1 MYDFLNW
8 LIQFV
13 FWFVVFGA
21 SGIAIVFA
29 TLNYLIDLDDIFTI
43 ETQNK
48 LTYPLGITLG
58 LLLYWLVWG

>member
-21 SGIAIVFA
+21 SGVAIVFA
-29 TLNYLIDLDDIFTI
+29 TLNYLLDVESFTTEI
-43 ETQNK
+43 QNK
-48 LTYPLGITLG
+48 LTYPLGIILG

>member
-21 SGIAIVFA
+21 SGVVIVFA
-29 TLNYLIDLDDIFTI
+29 TLNYLLDVETFTTEI
-43 ETQNK
+43 QNK

>member
-13 FWFVVFGA
+13 FYFVVFSA
-21 SGIAIVFA
+21 TGIAIVFA
-29 TLNYLIDLDDIFTI
+29 TLNYLLDLKFTTEI
-43 ETQNK
+43 QNK
-48 LTYPLGITLG
+48 LTYPLGITIG

>member
-21 SGIAIVFA
+21 SGVAIVFA
-29 TLNYLIDLDDIFTI
+29 TLNYLLDVETFTTEI
-43 ETQNK
+43 QNK

>member
-21 SGIAIVFA
+21 SGVAIVFA
-29 TLNYLIDLDDIFTI
+29 TLNYLLDVESFTTEI
-43 ETQNK
+43 QNK